1 MNTAIRYINI
11 LELLPVEPK
20 PGISTIDILAKLE
33 EKGAQTGVRNLQRD
47 LAFLAKYYP
56 IMRNDMVRP
65 HRWRFASDYQGS
77 FAAMDVSSAVSTILV
92 NEYLI
97 GIMPTPLLAQLS
109 PQLNRA
115 KNFLQSS
122 SDKTYSNW
130 LDKVKIIPDG
140 KALIPATIDSSM
152 WATVCDAIM
161 SNKALD
167 VIYDSHAKDKI
178 QSFVLHPYGVM
189 IRKSATYV
197 LGSYNEYD
205 DVRQYA
211 LQRFKS
217 LKVSSV
223 DFRPNPSFS
232 VQTYIDNGESSL
244 KFSDESIQLEALISP
259 GLARRLEE
267 TKLSESQIILK
278 TMSSEWFCLRA
289 VIPDDRDTRC
299 WLLSQG
305 AEIVVR
311 APLSLREG
319 ILHEARQIINLS
331 YSLSSLEID
340 MN

>member
-33 EKGAQTGVRNLQRD
+33 EKGAQTGVRNLQRE

-56 IMRNDMVRP
+56 IMRNVMVRP

-122 SDKTYSNW
+122 SEKTYSNQ
-130 LDKVKIIPDG
+130 LDKVKIIPDS
-140 KALIPATIDSSM
+140 KAMNPETIDSSI
-152 WATVCDAIM
+152 WAKVCDTIM

-178 QSFVLHPYGVM
+178 QTMSINTYGVI
-189 IRKSATYV
+189 IRKEDTYV
-197 LGSYNEYD
+197 LGSYK
-205 DVRQYA
+205 Q
-211 LQRFKS
+211 
-217 LKVSSV
+217 
-223 DFRPNPSFS
+223 
-232 VQTYIDNGESSL
+232 
-244 KFSDESIQLEALISP
+244 
-259 GLARRLEE
+259 
-267 TKLSESQIILK
+267 
-278 TMSSEWFCLRA
+278 
-289 VIPDDRDTRC
+289 
-299 WLLSQG
+299 
-305 AEIVVR
+305 
-311 APLSLREG
+311 
-319 ILHEARQIINLS
+319 
-331 YSLSSLEID
+331 
-340 MN
+340 